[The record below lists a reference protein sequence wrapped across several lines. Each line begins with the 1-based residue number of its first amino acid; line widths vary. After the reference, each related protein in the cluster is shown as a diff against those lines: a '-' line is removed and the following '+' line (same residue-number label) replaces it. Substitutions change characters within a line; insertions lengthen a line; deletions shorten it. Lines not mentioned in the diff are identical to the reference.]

1 MALAWLSGTDGR
13 SVGITSCRMLL
24 VEEVALCDEMAI
36 TFAIELRLS
45 HILALGRPL
54 NNIERTDRL

>member
-1 MALAWLSGTDGR
+1 MALTWFSGTDGR
-13 SVGITSCRMLL
+13 AVSITCCRLLL
-24 VEEVALCDEMAI
+24 VKEVALCDEVAI